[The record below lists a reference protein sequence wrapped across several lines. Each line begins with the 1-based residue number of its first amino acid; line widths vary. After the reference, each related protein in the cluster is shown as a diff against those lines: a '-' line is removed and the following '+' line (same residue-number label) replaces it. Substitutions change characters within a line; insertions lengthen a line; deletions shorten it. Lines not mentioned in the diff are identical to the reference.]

1 MFKVDNVKVIGLCG
15 VAQSGKDTFCKH
27 AIKLFK
33 EQDVQ
38 CERISFA
45 DALKA
50 DVDPFLKDKVG
61 ISAFTNNSQEK
72 SLIRDFL
79 VAYGTKL
86 IRKIDDRCWID
97 KVSNKVQ
104 DNIANDIITI
114 ITDIRYPNEIEWVQK
129 DLEGK
134 CLHIS
139 RIQDGEY
146 IPPANS
152 EESNYNPLLKS
163 KADSSLNWATMDDEE
178 VLEWIVGDELNNL
191 LNLTA
196 VTA

>member
-1 MFKVDNVKVIGLCG
+1 MGSKIW
-15 VAQSGKDTFCKH
+15 
-27 AIKLFK
+27 K
-33 EQDVQ
+33 E
-38 CERISFA
+38 R
-45 DALKA
+45 
-50 DVDPFLKDKVG
+50 
-61 ISAFTNNSQEK
+61 
-72 SLIRDFL
+72 
-79 VAYGTKL
+79 
-86 IRKIDDRCWID
+86 
-97 KVSNKVQ
+97 
-104 DNIANDIITI
+104 
-114 ITDIRYPNEIEWVQK
+114 
-129 DLEGK
+129 